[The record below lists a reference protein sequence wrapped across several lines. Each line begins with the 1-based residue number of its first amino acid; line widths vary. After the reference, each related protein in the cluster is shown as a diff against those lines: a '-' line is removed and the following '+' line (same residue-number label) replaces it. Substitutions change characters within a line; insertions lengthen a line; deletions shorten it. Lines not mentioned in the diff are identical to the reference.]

1 MSTDFFILMKAELG
15 LVAVLLILLFIKIRD
30 GINTN
35 NSLLRIA
42 NAMLAVNCIA
52 GFFFNESGSLFGDMY
67 HTNDLIAL
75 QKNFLNFFTLIIS
88 LQAWD
93 YLKPHRHLHEFYM
106 LICASLLG
114 MHFMLSSGNMLMFY
128 IGLELASLP
137 IAVLV
142 NFDYTKRRSSEA
154 AVKMI
159 FLSAFASAILLFG
172 ISLLYGAFGSLSFY
186 EIFTASQ
193 AVTPLQIMAL
203 VFVFAGFAF
212 KMSVVPFHFW
222 TADVYEGAPVV
233 ITSYLS
239 VISKGAMVFV
249 FISVLMPLFFHLAE
263 LWKPMMTVLIVLTI
277 TVGNLF
283 ALRQNNLKRF
293 LAFSSIAQM
302 GYVLFGL
309 LTASH
314 DGASSAIYFF
324 VVYAFSNLGAFGVV
338 ALISLHA
345 EKENLEDY
353 KGLHKTNPIL
363 AWALGISLFSLAG
376 VPPTAG
382 FFGKLFLLSSGSSDG
397 DFYLLLFAAL
407 NMVVSLYYYL
417 RIVKAIFIDQN
428 EQPIP
433 RLESVISSKIAIA
446 ICLAGIIFTGFFSI
460 MYAYIDSLIK

>member
-203 VFVFAGFAF
+203 VLFLRDLPL
-212 KMSVVPFHFW
+212 KCPSFHSISGQQMYMKVRRLSSHRIFLLFQK
-222 TADVYEGAPVV
+222 APW
-233 ITSYLS
+233 YLFS
-239 VISKGAMVFV
+239 FQC
-249 FISVLMPLFFHLAE
+249 LCLFF
-263 LWKPMMTVLIVLTI
+263 
-277 TVGNLF
+277 
-283 ALRQNNLKRF
+283 
-293 LAFSSIAQM
+293 
-302 GYVLFGL
+302 
-309 LTASH
+309 
-314 DGASSAIYFF
+314 
-324 VVYAFSNLGAFGVV
+324 
-338 ALISLHA
+338 
-345 EKENLEDY
+345 
-353 KGLHKTNPIL
+353 
-363 AWALGISLFSLAG
+363 
-376 VPPTAG
+376 
-382 FFGKLFLLSSGSSDG
+382 SSG
-397 DFYLLLFAAL
+397 
-407 NMVVSLYYYL
+407 
-417 RIVKAIFIDQN
+417 
-428 EQPIP
+428 
-433 RLESVISSKIAIA
+433 
-446 ICLAGIIFTGFFSI
+446 
-460 MYAYIDSLIK
+460 